1 MDYIIKKL
9 WWENV
14 AELAKSAKNIYK
26 DYIEGKLQAVIVSAI
41 RSPHFNTTDKLIE
54 LWLELQ
60 KGKIDVKL
68 IAKKINELENFH
80 LNILEEKILCSKSKI
95 VTVIQESFISL
106 RKNVDLFIQNKSK
119 QIIPT
124 IQNDYTIENSSWEL
138 FSVLWFGEAVSCRV
152 FSSVVDSTSTDWVI
166 SKSVDLSNIIAKWSL
181 VWKDEKEIFQIL
193 SIKLSS
199 IIEKQVNWGNIPVL
213 SGYIG
218 TFKQGIQSAVWRGY
232 SDATAAI
239 CTVWL
244 AQKWHN
250 VIFEIQ
256 KSVKG
261 LLSCDPRFLKN
272 PDDAQLIPEL
282 DYLTAREITGDCGAQ
297 AKLLHHQTLRSEV
310 QEAWVKIH
318 LFDPFNSSD
327 GSWIIHKNRKENKSE
342 KCSWVSFIGGRENV
356 IFFSISSW
364 KMFENGILSRLFDV
378 VKNYY
383 WVDIVS
389 ASETEVSFTIDWCWV
404 ENKKLEAMVEE
415 IRNEFGMWENNEIE
429 FIEYRK
435 NKSLIFCVGQHM
447 KNYVWLLSRATRIL
461 GENNINIE
469 IASQGRLQ
477 RAMIFGI
484 DECDMKK
491 AVNVL
496 HTEFIT
502 ALT

>member
-9 WWENV
+9 GWEN
-14 AELAKSAKNIYK
+14 AAQLAKSSRNIYN
-26 DYIEGKLQAVIVSAI
+26 DYMAWNIQVVIVSAI
-41 RSPHFNTTDKLIE
+41 RSPNFNTTDKLIE

-60 KGKIDVKL
+60 KEKVNTKL
-68 IAKKINELENFH
+68 VDKQINCLEDFH

-95 VTVIQESFISL
+95 VNVIKESFILL
-106 RKNVDLFIQNKSK
+106 RQNIDFFIENNAKK
-119 QIIPT
+119 IIPT
-124 IQNDYTIENSSWEL
+124 SQNDYSIEIQSWEL
-138 FSVLWFGEAVSCRV
+138 FSILWFGEAVSCRV
-152 FSSVVDSTSTDWVI
+152 FSSVVDSTATIWVI
-166 SKSVDLSNIIAKWSL
+166 SKSIDLSNIITEWSL
-181 VWKDEKEIFQIL
+181 SWKNEKEIFQIL
-193 SIKLSS
+193 STQLSQ
-199 IIEKQVNWGNIPVL
+199 IIEEKVIWGYIPVL

-218 TFKQGIQSAVWRGY
+218 TFEQGIESAVWRGY

-244 AQKWHN
+244 ANKWHN

-256 KSVKG
+256 KSVKW
-261 LLSCDPRFLKN
+261 LLSCDPRILEN
-272 PDDAQLIPEL
+272 SDDAQLIPEL
-282 DYLTAREITGDCGAQ
+282 DYLTAREITWDCWAQ

-318 LFDPFNSSD
+318 LFDPFSWSD
-327 GSWIIHKNRKENKSE
+327 GSWIVHKNREENQWE

-364 KMFENGILSRLFDV
+364 KMFENGILSKLFWV
-378 VKNYY
+378 VKKYF

-404 ENKKLEAMVEE
+404 DKDRLEKMVEE
-415 IRNEFGMWENNEIE
+415 IRKEFGMWENNGIE

-447 KNYVWLLSRATRIL
+447 KNYVWLLARATRIL
-461 GENNINIE
+461 GENDINIE
-469 IASQGRLQ
+469 IASQWRLQ
-477 RAMIFGI
+477 RAMIFWI
-484 DECDMKK
+484 EQKDMKK

-496 HTEFIT
+496 HKEFIT
-502 ALT
+502 S